1 MINYYLQ
8 LINFLVLYYH
18 TMNFWAQI
26 KEYEQF
32 ILYFTLHTLTILV
45 ALVWSFTIEKHLDA
59 FPPRTL
65 IIFAVSLTIAS
76 MFMHSKLS
84 KYAKKPKGE
93 PEI

>member
-1 MINYYLQ
+1 
-8 LINFLVLYYH
+8 
-18 TMNFWAQI
+18 MNLWAQI

-65 IIFAVSLTIAS
+65 IIFAVSLTIVVCLCIPS
-76 MFMHSKLS
+76 SPNT
-84 KYAKKPKGE
+84 PKNPKIE